1 LGIGCYLENS
11 GAFPEES
18 ARITFENE
26 GISVS
31 IGAGSTGQGHETV
44 FRLLVA
50 ERLGVS
56 PEIVTISYGDSSKD
70 VPGFG
75 AVASRTAMMVGGAIA
90 KTIDAVIVK
99 GAEVAALLLQCQVSE
114 VEYGQGYFQLK
125 SGGQALKLLDVAAR
139 AQELARQSI
148 VRDSLDTTATV
159 KAPASFPNGCHIAE
173 VEIERE
179 TGRLEIVSY
188 IGVDD
193 CGTVLNPI
201 IVQGQFHGGV
211 VQGIGQAL
219 REAVIYDNAGQL
231 VSGSFMDYGVPRAAD
246 IPFMKVLHHE
256 VVCKTNPL
264 GVKGAGESGTTAA
277 PCAVVNA
284 IANALPS
291 EQAALLNMPVTPEQI
306 WQALRS

>member
-1 LGIGCYLENS
+1 MDPAELRRINLLTPDRLPFVTKLGNVYDGGAFPAVLDKALIAADYANFPTRRKKSQAKGLLRGLGIGCYLENS

-70 VPGFG
+70 IPGFG

-114 VEYGQGYFQLK
+114 VEYGQGYFQLT

-179 TGRLEIVSY
+179 TGRLEVVSY

-193 CGTVLNPI
+193 CGT
-201 IVQGQFHGGV
+201 
-211 VQGIGQAL
+211 
-219 REAVIYDNAGQL
+219 RL
-231 VSGSFMDYGVPRAAD
+231 VSPIGGRSDTNRWRLDPARRTPVPVSRRDACHRTRMTSVA
-246 IPFMKVLHHE
+246 E
-256 VVCKTNPL
+256 
-264 GVKGAGESGTTAA
+264 
-277 PCAVVNA
+277 
-284 IANALPS
+284 
-291 EQAALLNMPVTPEQI
+291 
-306 WQALRS
+306 